1 MKSIIKNGEIKM
13 KIVNLIKILGFV
25 AIFTLGACNTENLQ
39 DTNLQNESMNFNY
52 SQNNDFTQQMDCL
65 DSIPMGELNEKEIEG
80 LLFMR
85 EEEKLAHDV
94 YRVFYEKYNRGIF
107 KNIARSEQK
116 HTNAVLRLI
125 NRYELTDPVSTN
137 DIGVFINQDLQ
148 NLYDAL
154 VTKGNNSLID
164 ALAVGAEIEEVDI
177 LDLENYIKDIE
188 ENDDLLHVYNNL
200 LRGSRNHLRAYTK
213 NLEKLDIVYEPQ
225 HMDQS
230 TYEAI
235 INDPHEKG
243 NHNKDGKGDRGNRGH
258 RGNRGGK

>member
-1 MKSIIKNGEIKM
+1 MNNDMKVTNM
-13 KIVNLIKILGFV
+13 IKILGLVFTFV
-25 AIFTLGACNTENLQ
+25 ICSCGTQNAQNI
-39 DTNLQNESMNFNY
+39 DPQNENMTIQY
-52 SQNNDFTQQMDCL
+52 SEGNDFSQQMNIL
-65 DSIPMGELNEKEIEG
+65 DSFPKGELNEKEIAG

-94 YRVFYEKYNRGIF
+94 YIVFYEKYNRRIF

-125 NRYELTDPVSTN
+125 NRYELTDPVNTN
-137 DIGVFINQDLQ
+137 EIGVSVNQDLQ

-154 VTKGNNSLID
+154 IAKGNNSLID

-177 LDLENYIKDIE
+177 LDLIRWIEDIA

-200 LRGSRNHLRAYTK
+200 LRGSRNHLRAYIK
-213 NLEKLDIVYEPQ
+213 NLENLDVIYEPQ
-225 HMDQS
+225 HLEQS
-230 TYEAI
+230 VYEAI
-235 INDPHEKG
+235 INSPHEKG
-243 NHNKDGKGDRGNRGH
+243 NHNGGGKGNKGNRVNRGY

>member
-1 MKSIIKNGEIKM
+1 MKM

-25 AIFTLGACNTENLQ
+25 AVFTLGACNSENLQ
-39 DTNLQNESMNFNY
+39 ETNLQDESMNFNY
-52 SQNNDFTQQMDCL
+52 SQNDDFAQQMDCL
-65 DSIPMGELNEKEIEG
+65 DSIPLGDLTDKEIQG

-94 YRVFYEKYNRGIF
+94 YIVFFEKYNRRIF

-137 DIGVFINQDLQ
+137 DIGVFVNQDLQ
-148 NLYDAL
+148 DLYDAL
-154 VTKGNNSLID
+154 IAKGNNSLID

-177 LDLENYIKDIE
+177 LDLKRWMADIV
-188 ENDDLLHVYNNL
+188 ENDDLLFVYNNL
-200 LRGSRNHLRAYTK
+200 LRGSRNHLRAFNR
-213 NLEKLDIVYEPQ
+213 NLENLNIVYVPQ
-225 HMDQS
+225 HLDQADYDLIVNS
-230 TYEAI
+230 RNERGNGHRSG
-235 INDPHEKG
+235 ND
-243 NHNKDGKGDRGNRGH
+243 NRGNRGH

>member
-1 MKSIIKNGEIKM
+1 MKTINMIRIFG
-13 KIVNLIKILGFV
+13 LV
-25 AIFTLGACNTENLQ
+25 AIFVICACGTQTSQNIEQ
-39 DTNLQNESMNFNY
+39 QNESMNKYY
-52 SQNNDFTQQMDCL
+52 SEGIDFSQQMNCL

-80 LLFMR
+80 LLYMR

-94 YRVFYEKYNRGIF
+94 YRVFYEKYNRRIF

-116 HTNAVLRLI
+116 HTNAVLILI

-154 VTKGNNSLID
+154 IAKGNNSLID

-177 LDLENYIKDIE
+177 LDLIKYIEDIE
-188 ENDDLLHVYNNL
+188 ENNDLLHVYNNL

-213 NLEKLDIVYEPQ
+213 NLEKLDIIYEPL
-225 HMDQS
+225 HLEQS
-230 TYEAI
+230 IYEDI
-235 INDPHEKG
+235 INSPYERG
-243 NHNKDGKGDRGNRGH
+243 NHEKDGKGDSGNRGH

>member
-1 MKSIIKNGEIKM
+1 MKTIKM
-13 KIVNLIKILGFV
+13 IKILGLAATFV
-25 AIFTLGACNTENLQ
+25 ICACGTQTSQNIEQ
-39 DTNLQNESMNFNY
+39 QNESMNKYY
-52 SQNNDFTQQMDCL
+52 SEGNDFSQKMNCL
-65 DSIPMGELNEKEIEG
+65 DSFPMGELNEKEIEG

-200 LRGSRNHLRAYTK
+200 LRGSRNHLRAYNK

-225 HMDQS
+225 HMDQA

-235 INDPHEKG
+235 VNAPHEKG